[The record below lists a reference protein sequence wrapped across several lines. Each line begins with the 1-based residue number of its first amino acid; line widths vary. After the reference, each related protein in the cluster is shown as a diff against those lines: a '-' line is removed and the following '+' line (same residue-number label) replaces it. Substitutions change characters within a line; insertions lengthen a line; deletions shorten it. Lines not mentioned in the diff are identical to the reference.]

1 MRKLDDTNRTRKK
14 NVRHSWVKAGPGI
27 QRCAICG
34 ITKQSEWRD
43 GKAGP
48 GIQRC
53 AICGITKQ
61 SEWRDGK
68 AGPGIQRCA
77 ICGITKQSEWRD
89 GKTSHCVYLSSGE
102 LYSMTGETPECRDL
116 SEFY

>member
-1 MRKLDDTNRTRKK
+1 MAVIMLSIAVMVKGWDDLHGGMFHGGLIMRKLDDTNRTRKRS
-14 NVRHSWVKAGPGI
+14 VRHSWV
-27 QRCAICG
+27 
-34 ITKQSEWRD
+34 
-43 GKAGP
+43 
-48 GIQRC
+48 
-53 AICGITKQ
+53 
-61 SEWRDGK
+61 K

-102 LYSMTGETPECRDL
+102 LYSITGETPECRDL

>member
-14 NVRHSWVKAGPGI
+14 NVRHSWV
-27 QRCAICG
+27 
-34 ITKQSEWRD
+34 
-43 GKAGP
+43 
-48 GIQRC
+48 
-53 AICGITKQ
+53 
-61 SEWRDGK
+61 K

-116 SEFY
+116 SGFY

>member
-1 MRKLDDTNRTRKK
+1 MVGLISIIIIIVISFVMMMEGWEKYDSQKFYTGLLVDTNRTRKK
-14 NVRHSWVKAGPGI
+14 NVRHSWV
-27 QRCAICG
+27 
-34 ITKQSEWRD
+34 
-43 GKAGP
+43 
-48 GIQRC
+48 
-53 AICGITKQ
+53 
-61 SEWRDGK
+61 K